1 MLSIPKDISCEMHL
15 ERDSVSPPAK
25 SLVSKEK
32 PSVITLD
39 DKVAQSYQVI
49 KEASCLACLTLRMN
63 AFRRPW
69 IWSTWM
75 KQVVH
80 DVVMPV
86 ALEVFA
92 SRLVSDM
99 ELNSCNVLRIRFH
112 NKSWAAFGCQMIFK
126 WSSAENHIKVIWQPY
141 VVQNLLWNL
150 IPKILQHLSPMTLT
164 TLLKGGP

>member
-49 KEASCLACLTLRMN
+49 KEASSLACLTLRMN

-69 IWSTWM
+69 IWST
-75 KQVVH
+75 
-80 DVVMPV
+80 
-86 ALEVFA
+86 
-92 SRLVSDM
+92 
-99 ELNSCNVLRIRFH
+99 
-112 NKSWAAFGCQMIFK
+112 
-126 WSSAENHIKVIWQPY
+126 
-141 VVQNLLWNL
+141 
-150 IPKILQHLSPMTLT
+150 
-164 TLLKGGP
+164 